1 MSDMAAQFLT
11 VFDDLAVAALA
22 CDALILRMAV
32 IACHLHP
39 PVLGLK

>member
-1 MSDMAAQFLT
+1 MSDLAAHILT
-11 VFDDLAVAALA
+11 VMHDPAVAALA
-22 CDALILRMAV
+22 CDALISRMAV